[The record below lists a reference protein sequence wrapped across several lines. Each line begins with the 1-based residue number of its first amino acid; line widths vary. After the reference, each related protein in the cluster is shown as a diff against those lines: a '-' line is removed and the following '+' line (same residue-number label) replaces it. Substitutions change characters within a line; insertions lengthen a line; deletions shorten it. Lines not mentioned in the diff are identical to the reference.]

1 MFFATEAGATMAA
14 KSTPDPNPD
23 PTPDREATRP
33 VGRPKGTSTQRVY
46 DGLREKILRLDLAPG
61 TDIEEA
67 ALEREFGVSR
77 TPVREALI
85 RLASEGLITL
95 LPNRGA
101 RVTAIDISELPQLFE
116 ALEITQRLVLRWA
129 AARRG
134 ADDKVALG
142 ALAARFEAAAREGDF
157 AGMGE
162 ANRDFHQAISRLCG
176 NRYISE
182 TYEELLGA
190 TMRLARSAFGSAL
203 STDADYQSYYDEVV
217 RHHNEMVVAIAAG
230 DAEAADRL
238 AVEHAALFRSRIT
251 RHLESSLAREVA
263 L

>member
-1 MFFATEAGATMAA
+1 MA
-14 KSTPDPNPD
+14 KSAPGRDKPSINT
-23 PTPDREATRP
+23 ARP
-33 VGRPKGTSTQRVY
+33 VGRPKGTSTQRVQ

-67 ALEREFGVSR
+67 ALEKEFGVSR

-116 ALEITQRLVLRWA
+116 ALEITQRLVMRWA

-134 ADDKVALG
+134 EGDVAAIE
-142 ALAARFEAAAREGDF
+142 ALADRFEAAATAGDF
-157 AGMGE
+157 AAMGE
-162 ANRDFHQAISRLCG
+162 ANRDFHQAIGNLCG
-176 NRYISE
+176 NCYIAE
-182 TYEELLGA
+182 VYEELLGA

-217 RHHNEMVVAIAAG
+217 RHHGEMVAAIASG
-230 DAEAADRL
+230 DADSADRL
-238 AVEHAALFRSRIT
+238 AVDHAALFRSRIT
-251 RHLESSLAREVA
+251 RHLESSLAGDVA

>member
-1 MFFATEAGATMAA
+1 MAPA
-14 KSTPDPNPD
+14 KTPKPSSSARPNP
-23 PTPDREATRP
+23 RSGTRP

-46 DGLREKILRLDLAPG
+46 DGLREQILRLDLAPG

-67 ALEREFGVSR
+67 ALERAFGVSR

-129 AARRG
+129 ASRAADTD
-134 ADDKVALG
+134 ADDLQ
-142 ALAARFEAAAREGDF
+142 ALADAFEAAAAARDF
-157 AGMGE
+157 AAMGE
-162 ANRDFHQAISRLCG
+162 ANRDFHLAIGAACG
-176 NRYISE
+176 NRYIAE
-182 TYEELLGA
+182 TYEALLGV
-190 TMRLARSAFGSAL
+190 TMRLARAAFGSAL
-203 STDADYQSYYDEVV
+203 ADDADYRSYYDEVV
-217 RHHNEMVVAIAAG
+217 RHHAEMVAAIKAG
-230 DAEAADRL
+230 DADAADKL
-238 AVEHAALFRSRIT
+238 AVDHAALFRARIT
-251 RHLESSLAREVA
+251 RHLEASRAGEVA